1 MMSLPRMISVLV
13 VLLVLPAAAAA
24 QTIGTFAWQFQPFC
38 NVVTVTVSQQGAA
51 YNLDGF
57 DDQCGAA
64 QRASVVGNGH
74 LNPDGTIGF
83 GFHIV
88 QAPTAAKVTVEAR
101 INLGT
106 LSGTWSDSDGNQ
118 GTLAFNQ
125 ATGGSARPLAT
136 GARVYAFGARNL
148 TSTTEVGLTVPVTA
162 DVLARSIWIVQA
174 DTASFTYSLPG
185 AGPGGTTTY
194 RVYWSHSGSTAT
206 FYLNRASGTGD
217 SFTNVRVIRVVP

>member
-1 MMSLPRMISVLV
+1 MKSISRTLPT
-13 VLLVLPAAAAA
+13 LLVLLCTASAASA
-24 QTIGTFAWQFQPFC
+24 QTIGTFSWQFQPFC
-38 NVVTVTVSQQGAA
+38 NVVTVTVVQQGAA
-51 YNLDGF
+51 YTLDGF

-88 QAPTAAKVTVEAR
+88 QAPTAASVTVEAR

-106 LSGTWSDSDGNQ
+106 LNGTWSDTDGNQ

-125 ATGGSARPLAT
+125 AAAGSPRPLAT
-136 GARVYAFGARNL
+136 GTRVYSFGAKNL
-148 TSTTEVGLTVPVTA
+148 TSTTEVSMVVPVTA
-162 DVLARSIWIVQA
+162 DVLARSIWVVQA

-185 AGPGGTTTY
+185 AGPGGASTY
-194 RVYWSHSGSTAT
+194 RVYWSHSGSNAT

-217 SFTNVRVIRVVP
+217 SFTNVRVMRVTP